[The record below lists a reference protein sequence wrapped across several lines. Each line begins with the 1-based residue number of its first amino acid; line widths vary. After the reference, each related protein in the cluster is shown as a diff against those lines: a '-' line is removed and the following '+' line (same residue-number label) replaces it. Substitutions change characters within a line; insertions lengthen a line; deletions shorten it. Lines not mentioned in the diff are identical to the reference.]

1 MYHIFF
7 IYLSV
12 DEHLSCFYILAIVSG
27 AVKNTGVHVPFQ
39 IMISSGCMLKN
50 GFVVSYSNP
59 IFSFLRNHH
68 TVFHRAVPV
77 YIPAKNVRGL
87 IFSTPS
93 PTLTVGRFLV
103 MAILNGV
110 R

>member
-27 AVKNTGVHVPFQ
+27 AVMNTGVHVPFQ
-39 IMISSGCMLKN
+39 IMISSGSMLKN

-59 IFSFLRNHH
+59 IFSFLRNFH
-68 TVFHRAVPV
+68 T
-77 YIPAKNVRGL
+77 
-87 IFSTPS
+87 
-93 PTLTVGRFLV
+93 FLHIIHLYV
-103 MAILNGV
+103 ESRKLAQMNLFMK
-110 R
+110 RK